1 MMDFAINH
9 CRAVL
14 PERVLEDASL
24 RIEEGRITEIRQGRP
39 IEGGLDAAN
48 AWLLPGFVDIH
59 SDAIE
64 KAVEP
69 RPNARFPTWIA
80 VQELD
85 RSLVGCGVT
94 TMFHSLSFADLEFG
108 LRSNNVAAGLIDEI
122 DTLAPH
128 LRARTRVHA
137 RFEIT
142 DLGAAPHL
150 ERLIDQGRVHL
161 FSFMDHSP
169 GQGQYRDEAAFRSY
183 YGKVYR
189 MSDAQLDQVLRRK
202 ERAHLEGV
210 GEGVAAMA
218 ALCRRAGIPMAS
230 HDDDSEARLDWC
242 LEQGIAISEF
252 PIDIATATR
261 AREKGIP
268 TCLGAPNLVRGSSQ
282 GGNLSVREALAAG
295 CGDILCSD
303 YLPLAI
309 LHAVFLAADLGLR
322 TLPESVAMASL
333 APATAAGLGGSTGSL
348 EVGKAADLV
357 LVERRQGSPDVLRTW
372 VEGKRVYATC

>member
-1 MMDFAINH
+1 MTDFAING

-14 PERVLEDASL
+14 PDRVLEDASV
-24 RIEEGRITEIRQGRP
+24 RIEEGRIAEILQGRS
-39 IEGGLDAAN
+39 IEGGMEARGG
-48 AWLLPGFVDIH
+48 WILPGFVDVH

-69 RPNARFPTWIA
+69 RPNARFPTAIA
-80 VQELD
+80 VRELD
-85 RSLVGCGVT
+85 RTLVACGVT

-108 LRSNNVAAGLIDEI
+108 LRSNNVAAGLIEEI
-122 DTLAPH
+122 TALAPH

-150 ERLIDQGRVHL
+150 ERLIEAGHVHL

-189 MSDAQLDQVLRRK
+189 MDDEQLDAVLRRK
-202 ERAHLEGV
+202 EQAHLEGV
-210 GEGVAAMA
+210 EEGVATMA

-230 HDDDSEARLDWC
+230 HDDDSAARLDWC
-242 LEQGIAISEF
+242 QEQGVAISEF
-252 PIDIATATR
+252 PIDIATAKL
-261 AREKGIP
+261 ARNKGIP
-268 TCLGAPNLVRGSSQ
+268 TCMGAPNLVRGSSQ
-282 GGNLSVREALAAG
+282 GGNMSVRDALAAG

-309 LHAVFLAADLGLR
+309 LHAVFLASDLGLR
-322 TLPESVAMASL
+322 TLPESVAMASI
-333 APATAAGLGGSTGSL
+333 APARAVGMGDATGSL
-348 EVGKAADLV
+348 EVGKAADMV
-357 LVERRQGSPDVLRTW
+357 LVERRHGLPDVLGAW
-372 VEGKRVYATC
+372 VEGRRVYATC

>member
-1 MMDFAINH
+1 MRNFAIDN

-14 PERVLEDASL
+14 PDRVLEDAS
-24 RIEEGRITEIRQGRP
+24 IGVEEGRIVEIRQGRP
-39 IEGGLDAAN
+39 FDGGIDARG

-69 RPNARFPTWIA
+69 RPNARFPTWVA

-108 LRSNNVAAGLIDEI
+108 LRSNNVAAALIDEI
-122 DTLAPH
+122 SSLAPR

-150 ERLIDQGRVHL
+150 ERLVEAGRIHL

-189 MSDAQLDQVLRRK
+189 MSDEQLDLVLRRK

-230 HDDDSEARLDWC
+230 HDDDSAARLEWC
-242 LEQGIAISEF
+242 REQGIAISEF
-252 PIDIATATR
+252 PIDIATAKL
-261 AREKGIP
+261 ARQMGIP

-282 GGNLSVREALAAG
+282 GGNLSVRSALAEG

-309 LHAVFLAADLGLR
+309 LHAVFLAAELGLR
-322 TLPESVAMASL
+322 SMPESVAMATIN
-333 APATAAGLGGSTGSL
+333 PARAAGLGDLTGSL
-348 EVGKAADLV
+348 EIGKAADLL
-357 LVERRQGSPDVLRTW
+357 LVEERHGHPDVLGAW
-372 VEGKRVYATC
+372 VDGRRVYASC